1 MYQNAMERLN
11 QKILEKDS
19 RVVAGLDPSI
29 SNIPKGYFEGLAVE
43 RTMREYCFDYIR
55 AIKDIVPAIKINI
68 AFFETLGSEDVYWDV
83 AEEAANAELIVIGD
97 VKRADIG
104 STSQKYAD
112 AYLHGNSPFDMITVN
127 PYFGTDG
134 IQPFIEEANANQKG
148 LLVLVKTSNKSS
160 AELQDLTLKDGRC
173 VYEAVA
179 DLVKSFGD
187 EARVS
192 DSKYSNIGAVVGA
205 THPLQAK
212 KLRERM
218 PNTFFLV
225 PGYGAQGATAED
237 VVVNFDKSGL
247 GAIVNSSRG
256 IMQAYKHERWQGK
269 YSEKTWDEAARAEA
283 KRMTKEINEA
293 LFGKK

>member
-11 QKILEKDS
+11 QKILKKDS

-29 SNIPKGYFEGLAVE
+29 SNIPKGYFEGLTVE
-43 RTMREYCFDYIR
+43 RAMREYCFDYIR
-55 AIKDIVPAIKINI
+55 AIKDIVPAIKINV
-68 AFFETLGSEDVYWDV
+68 AFFEALGGEDVYWDV

-104 STSQKYAD
+104 STSKKYAD

-179 DLVKSFGD
+179 DLVKTFGN
-187 EARVS
+187 ES
-192 DSKYSNIGAVVGA
+192 NSKYSNVGAVVGA